1 MRKFV
6 GAFIAVVFALSLIS
20 GCAPESTAVP
30 DDGKIKIVSTIFPPY
45 DFARQIAGDR
55 ADITMLL
62 PPASE
67 SHSYEPTP
75 QDIIEIQA
83 CDVFI
88 YVGGESDTWVSGI
101 LDAIDT
107 SSMTI
112 VTLMDCVEA
121 LAEEYI
127 EGMEVNEQ
135 ENDGEVEYDEH
146 VWTSPS
152 NAILITQKIADAL
165 CTSDPNN
172 SDYYNE
178 NCSNYV
184 AELNQLDAKFSE
196 IVAGAKRTTVV
207 FADRFPLRYFT
218 EAYGLSYFAAF
229 PGCTSEIEPSAATV
243 AFLIDK
249 VSDENI
255 PVVFYIELSNQK
267 MADTICEETGC
278 KKLLFHSCHNVS
290 KEDFESG
297 TTYLDLMYNNA
308 DVLKEALY

>member
-1 MRKFV
+1 MRKLF
-6 GAFIAVVFALSLIS
+6 AATIAAVMAVSLCS
-20 GCAPESTAVP
+20 GCAPESTANP

-45 DFARQIAGDR
+45 DFARQVAGDR

-83 CDVFI
+83 CDIFI

-107 SSMTI
+107 SSMTV
-112 VTLMDCVEA
+112 VTLMDCVET
-121 LAEEYI
+121 LAEEHI
-127 EGMEVNEQ
+127 EGMEVNEP
-135 ENDGEVEYDEH
+135 EDTGEVEYDEH
-146 VWTSPS
+146 VWTSPR
-152 NAILITQKIADAL
+152 NAILISQKISDAL
-165 CTSDPNN
+165 CTVDPDN
-172 SDYYNE
+172 SDFYNE

-229 PGCTSEIEPSAATV
+229 PGCTSETEPSAATV

-249 VSDENI
+249 VKEENI

-267 MADTICEETGC
+267 MADTICEDTGC
-278 KKLLFHSCHNVS
+278 KKLLFHSCHNVT
-290 KEDFESG
+290 KEEFESG
-297 TTYLDLMYNNA
+297 ATYLDLMYKNA
-308 DVLKEALY
+308 DALKEALN